1 VLSRLPY
8 RVQIPLGLSL
18 AVVLAALMVTAVAA
32 QIFAR
37 NARADTLATVD
48 RAAQLLGAQ
57 SLPLLAADDTWR
69 VFALLRNTA
78 ALLPGA
84 AAAQARAAVLDSEG
98 RVFASSAPQ
107 LLQTA
112 RTLLGQTVS
121 GQPLPAAIA
130 ITRRL
135 RIDRSDGGIALLEPI
150 RSEDGQVLGF
160 TYIEVDAP
168 VFAADWA
175 AQAQP
180 AVIGVGL
187 AVFLLV
193 PAGWWIGRRMTA
205 PVATV
210 AQVIERIGRLDPS
223 ELRRQLPQTNDPE
236 IGRIS
241 SAVDQLISEL
251 QVRQQAERRALSA
264 ERMAAV
270 GRITAAVAH
279 EINNPLGGLLTA
291 TQTLNVHGASEETRK
306 RTLNLLERGLHQIQ
320 TTVAALLPQARIED
334 RALEIDDFADVVTLA
349 HPDVAHRNVQVTT
362 HVEVDSALRVPS
374 AVMRQVMLNMLLNA
388 VTAACE
394 PGIVHA
400 ELRADADRL
409 VFSVTNEGR
418 MLTHDALEA
427 IVAAE
432 SGDDPRGFGLW
443 VCREIATQYG
453 GGFDVDHH
461 HNPGTRLVFWMPN
474 RELHEEPA
482 AD

>member
-1 VLSRLPY
+1 MLSRLPY

-18 AVVLAALMVTAVAA
+18 AVVIAALLVTAVAA

-37 NARADTLATVD
+37 TARADTLATVD

-78 ALLPGA
+78 AFLPGA
-84 AAAQARAAVLDSEG
+84 ATGQARAAVLDSEG

-107 LLQTA
+107 LLRTA
-112 RTLLGQTVS
+112 QALLGQSVS
-121 GQPLPAAIA
+121 GQALPTATAV
-130 ITRRL
+130 TKRV
-135 RIDRSDGGIALLEPI
+135 RIDRPDGSVSLLEPI
-150 RSEDGQVLGF
+150 RSEDGQALGF

-175 AQAQP
+175 ALTQP
-180 AVIGVGL
+180 ALIGVGL
-187 AVFLLV
+187 AAFLLL

-205 PVATV
+205 PVLSV
-210 AQVIERIGRLDPS
+210 AHVIEGIGRLDPA
-223 ELRRQLPQTNDPE
+223 ELRQQLPRTQDRE
-236 IGRIS
+236 LGRIS
-241 SAVDQLISEL
+241 AAVDQLISEL
-251 QVRQQAERRALSA
+251 QVRQHAERRALSA

-279 EINNPLGGLLTA
+279 EINNPLAGLLTA
-291 TQTLNVHGASEETRK
+291 TQTLSVHGGSEETRK
-306 RTLNLLERGLHQIQ
+306 RTLDLLRRGLNQIQ

-349 HPDVAHRNVQVTT
+349 HPEVAHRDVQLTT
-362 HVEVDSALRVPS
+362 QVEVESAMRVPS
-374 AVMRQVMLNMLLNA
+374 AVLRQVMLNMLLNG
-388 VTAACE
+388 VSAAGE
-394 PGIVHA
+394 PGAVHA
-400 ELRADADRL
+400 ELRADADCL
-409 VFSVTNEGR
+409 LFSVAHAGKS
-418 MLTHDALEA
+418 LTKDALEA
-427 IVAAE
+427 TVAAE

-453 GGFDVDHH
+453 GGFDVDSRHGQ
-461 HNPGTRLVFWMPN
+461 GTRLVFWMPN
-474 RELHEEPA
+474 RETHEEIA